1 MADNDTQFLAGV
13 TRDNATLL
21 LAAAEELGLDS
32 DVVTV
37 DHDRGGFTAPAAV
50 VKRASEG
57 GESEEAPP
65 PDEPPQQAA
74 ESAKGELPPKA
85 RRSKKE

>member
-1 MADNDTQFLAGV
+1 MADNDTEFLAGI

-37 DHDRGGFTAPAAV
+37 DHDRGGFSAPAAV

-57 GESEEAPP
+57 DEPEDEPS
-65 PDEPPQQAA
+65 DEPPQQVA